1 MVWEVEHSVK
11 GQVAQYRV
19 FPDDSIM
26 GEIIVPNVQTT
37 AKQND

>member
-26 GEIIVPNVQTT
+26 GEIMINNTPATE
-37 AKQND
+37 K